1 MDISSF
7 KIDSKAAEAGDW
19 VDGIPNF
26 GDVRFKVRSR
36 MSPTVIALQS
46 RKERSLTANERA
58 DDGLTPTPDA
68 AMRIWGEVLFEAV
81 LLDWDNIKDGTTP
94 IVYSKE
100 LAKQF
105 CTDPDM
111 ILFQDAITWAATV
124 LSRKIDR
131 KGKEQEKNSQRSS
144 DGESGSPMAEPTSA
158 ANQPSSPA

>member
-1 MDISSF
+1 MDIGSF

-36 MSPTVIALQS
+36 MSPSVIALQS
-46 RKERSLTANERA
+46 RKERSLTADERL
-58 DDGLTPTPDA
+58 DDGMTPKPDA

-81 LLDWDNIKDGTTP
+81 LLDWDRITDAGKP
-94 IVYSKE
+94 IPYSKE

-131 KGKEQEKNSQRSS
+131 RGKQQEKNSQRSS
-144 DGESGSPMAEPTSA
+144 DGESDSPVAKPISDD
-158 ANQPSSPA
+158 NQPS